1 MIILF
6 EAYAGFKSD
15 RDQVIQWGCPSRSSS
30 IRKEAENSR
39 WNLLSTFSR
48 VPYLFAS
55 HLDTRLDDLKLRAW
69 DQILA
74 GRYEWATVSRRFE
87 DLDRFFVNVVVP
99 IRELVKEDRISVEE
113 IEWTYNGA
121 RYVEVV
127 RVLIIH

>member
-1 MIILF
+1 M
-6 EAYAGFKSD
+6 
-15 RDQVIQWGCPSRSSS
+15 
-30 IRKEAENSR
+30 
-39 WNLLSTFSR
+39 
-48 VPYLFAS
+48 
-55 HLDTRLDDLKLRAW
+55 DDLKLRAW